1 MDTVKLKKFF
11 SIPVIMFLSAALFFL
26 AGYFCFWYME
36 DGIFVIDP
44 ALCFSVLSFVIAF
57 VALICA
63 IIHLIRNKKTKFNV
77 IRNIAVILL
86 SLAILFFSY
95 FMAVFSLFSPTL
107 PFQKEDKKITSQQ
120 LNVNLDK
127 GKYLKRKNKYG
138 GFLNGD
144 GYYFS
149 IMQFKDEDDI
159 SDDLKNN
166 PEWNELPMPSELKL
180 SLGMEVDGK
189 KLDLEY
195 REEDGVIIPDVQNGF
210 YFFRNRQNEANPKD
224 INAVSRMPWNY
235 TAAVYDS
242 DTHTLYFFEIDT

>member
-1 MDTVKLKKFF
+1 
-11 SIPVIMFLSAALFFL
+11 MFLSASLFFL
-26 AGYFCFWYME
+26 AAYFCFWYME

-57 VALICA
+57 IALVCA
-63 IIHLIRNKKTKFNV
+63 IIHLIKSKKTKFNV
-77 IRNIAVILL
+77 IQNIAVILL

-95 FMAVFSLFSPTL
+95 FMAVFSLLNPTL
-107 PFQKEDKKITSQQ
+107 PFQKKDKEITSQQ

-127 GKYLKRKNKYG
+127 GKYLKRKNDYG
-138 GFLNGD
+138 GFLNLTGD

-159 SDDLKNN
+159 SEDIKNN

-189 KLDLEY
+189 KLDLYY
-195 REEDGVIIPDVQNGF
+195 RDKYGVIIPDVQNGF
-210 YFFRNRQNEANPKD
+210 YFFKNRREGFDPKD
-224 INAVSRMPWNY
+224 INAINEKPWNY